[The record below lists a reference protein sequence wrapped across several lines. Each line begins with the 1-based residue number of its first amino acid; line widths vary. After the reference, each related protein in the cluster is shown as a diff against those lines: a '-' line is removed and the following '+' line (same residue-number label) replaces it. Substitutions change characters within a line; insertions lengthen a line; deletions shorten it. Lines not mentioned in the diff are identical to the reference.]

1 MKDFKDSFIEEA
13 LGLITNL
20 ETVMLELEIDPD
32 NMGLIQE
39 VFRTMHTLKGT
50 SSMFGFSNISE
61 FTHDLESIYDLIRNG
76 GLRLS
81 KKISDMTLA
90 SVDHIQ
96 NLLKDPDFKSEINHR
111 KQKELL
117 SVIKQIIGDLGIN
130 ENMLEVVKSK
140 TVNSKQ
146 IKTYLISF
154 RPDEQLLFRG
164 VNLLFVFSDL
174 AALGQLHMISYH
186 ELQETRADS
195 DYQTWGIYLATTE
208 DISAI
213 EDVFLFI
220 IEFCKIVK
228 IADANLFDEEDFIQ
242 KAGNIEFFHAHS
254 IEEVVF
260 SKAVLSESAD
270 SLVSIV
276 TENVPVE
283 MENSNDDQQETAD
296 AEVITLKADNESFKQ
311 ISRLVTSRVSVESEK
326 LDQLMYLVSEL
337 VITRAELDLVIE
349 KKDYTQLDLLKEKFD
364 KLTNQFRDNTLSMRL
379 MPINDILV
387 RFRRLV
393 RDLSQS
399 MKKEIEFVTMG
410 TETELDK
417 NVMDALVEPM
427 LHLLR
432 NCLDHGIEMPE
443 EREAAGKNRKGQIK
457 LTASHSGSNVFITV
471 EDDGKGIDPEFL
483 RKKAIAKGFIS
494 PDAVLTKR
502 EIYNLIFLPGF
513 STAETVSDISGRG
526 VGMDVVKK
534 KINEIRGE
542 VEIESEVGSGTC
554 FTIKLQQTISILD
567 TLLIESAD
575 KYFLVPLSEVEF
587 CGSDDS
593 SEIFS
598 TSNKH
603 LKYNNNLIPFV
614 HLRSELDLKG
624 SDGAK
629 IKYVIINKNN
639 KQFAILIDKIVGEYQ
654 AVLKPLGKLL
664 QRQEFLSGASIMGD
678 GKLALM
684 LNSGK
689 LLDYALKQ

>member
-1 MKDFKDSFIEEA
+1 MMKDFKDSFIEEA

-20 ETVMLELEIDPD
+20 ETVMLELEGEPD

-76 GLRLS
+76 ELRLS

-96 NLLKDPDFKSEINHR
+96 NLLKDPAFKSEINHR

-117 SVIKQIIGDLGIN
+117 LIIKQISGELGIN
-130 ENMLEVVKSK
+130 ENGSRTIKNKHAGTKE
-140 TVNSKQ
+140 

-154 RPDEQLLFRG
+154 RPDEQVLFRG
-164 VNLLFVFSDL
+164 VNLLFIFSDL
-174 AALGQLHMISYH
+174 ASLGQLHMISYH
-186 ELQETRADS
+186 ELQKEIKTES
-195 DYQTWGIYLATTE
+195 DDQTWGIYLATAE
-208 DISAI
+208 NIQAI
-213 EDVFLFI
+213 EEVFLFVL
-220 IEFCKIVK
+220 EFCKIVK
-228 IADANLFDEEDFIQ
+228 ISDANLFDEEDFIE
-242 KAGNIEFFHAHS
+242 KIENINLNANS
-254 IEEVVF
+254 IEELVF
-260 SKAVLSESAD
+260 SKTVPAEPVVAATSIGAES
-270 SLVSIV
+270 
-276 TENVPVE
+276 VPSE
-283 MENSNDDQQETAD
+283 MENFNDDQEIGNT
-296 AEVITLKADNESFKQ
+296 EIITLKADNESFKN

-337 VITRAELDLVIE
+337 VITRAELDLVVE
-349 KKDYTQLDLLKEKFD
+349 KKDYTKLDLLKEKFD

-399 MKKEIEFVTMG
+399 MKKEIEFVTTG

-417 NVMDALVEPM
+417 NVMDALVEPI

-443 EREAAGKNRKGQIK
+443 DREVAGKNRKGQIR
-457 LTASHSGSNVFITV
+457 LTASHSGNNVFIKV
-471 EDDGKGIDPEFL
+471 EDDGKGIDPEYL
-483 RKKAIAKGFIS
+483 RKKAIAKGFITS
-494 PDAVLTKR
+494 DAQLTR
-502 EIYNLIFLPGF
+502 QEMYNLIFLPGF
-513 STAETVSDISGRG
+513 STAEMVSDISGRG
-526 VGMDVVKK
+526 VGMDVVRK

-542 VEIESEVGSGTC
+542 VEIKSEVGSGTC

-567 TLLIESAD
+567 TLLVESAD
-575 KYFLVPLSEVEF
+575 KHFLVPLSEVEF
-587 CGSDDS
+587 CGSKES

-598 TSNKH
+598 TGNKH

-614 HLRSELDLKG
+614 HLRSELNLAG
-624 SDGAK
+624 SDGEK

-639 KQFAILIDKIVGEYQ
+639 KQFAVLIDKIVGEYQ

-664 QRQEFLSGASIMGD
+664 QKQEFLSGASIMGD

-684 LNSGK
+684 LNSDR
-689 LLDYALKQ
+689 LLDYALKH